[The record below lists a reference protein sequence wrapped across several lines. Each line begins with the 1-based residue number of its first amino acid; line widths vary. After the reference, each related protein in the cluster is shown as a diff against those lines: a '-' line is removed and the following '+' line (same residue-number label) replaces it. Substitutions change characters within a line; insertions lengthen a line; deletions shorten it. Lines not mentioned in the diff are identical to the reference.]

1 MLTRQIIDRVVNTAL
16 DEDAPWGDV
25 TSELFIPADAAASA
39 RLVARE
45 PGVFSGGEVLVR
57 TMRAVDERI
66 AVSLLVA
73 DGERFAKGQT
83 LAVIAGP
90 ARGIL
95 RGERVALNLV
105 QRMSGIATLTSRYV
119 ELAAGT
125 HARIVDTRKT
135 TPGLRAL
142 ERHAVVCGGGRN
154 HRNSLSDAVM
164 AKDNHLA
171 VLTADGRSVTDA
183 IRAVRAQLG
192 HTTHLEVE
200 VDRMDQIEPVLAGD
214 VDTIMLDNFTADELR
229 EGVALVNGRAIVEA
243 SGNVNL
249 DTVAAIAATG
259 VDVISV
265 GALTHSVRSLDLGLD
280 VDIDAEAD
288 VDDNDNDAADG
299 SPTRIGLLS
308 DDEEE

>member
-1 MLTRQIIDRVVNTAL
+1 VLTQQIIDRVVLAAL

-25 TSELFIPADAAASA
+25 TSELFIPAEAKASA

-45 PGVFSGGEVLVR
+45 PGVFSGGEVLLH
-57 TMRAVDERI
+57 TMRAVDDRI
-66 AVSLLVA
+66 QVDQLVA
-73 DGERFAKGQT
+73 DGESFAKGQT
-83 LAVIAGP
+83 LATVAGP

-105 QRMSGIATLTSRYV
+105 QRMSGIATLTSKYV

-125 HARIVDTRKT
+125 RARIVDTRKT

-142 ERHAVVCGGGRN
+142 ERHAVLCGGGRN

-171 VLTADGRSVTDA
+171 VLTADGRSLTDA
-183 IRAVRAQLG
+183 IRSVRERLG

-200 VDRMDQIEPVLAGD
+200 VDRIDQIEPVLAGG
-214 VDTIMLDNFTADELR
+214 VDTIMLDNFTVDELR
-229 EGVALVNGRAIVEA
+229 DGVALVAGRAIVEA

-249 DTVAAIAATG
+249 DTVAGIASTG
-259 VDVISV
+259 VDIISV
-265 GALTHSVRSLDLGLD
+265 GALTHSVRSLDIGLD
-280 VDIDAEAD
+280 VE
-288 VDDNDNDAADG
+288 VDLPGLAQQ
-299 SPTRIGLLS
+299 TR
-308 DDEEE
+308 